1 MSERL
6 PIEETNLDRYGGPII
21 PWSSVRDALTMPTG
35 VDVPYY
41 LGTVRP
47 DGRPHVAGI
56 GPGWYEGDF
65 YLVMGLGTQKAK
77 NLAAQP
83 ACTLAAR
90 LPGFDVTLEGVA
102 TRIDDPATLE
112 KVVAVFQA
120 GGWPAEVEGDAFTAP
135 YSAPSAGPPPWHV
148 FRFRINSV
156 VALKLDEKGGAM
168 RWRFAPA

>member
-6 PIEETNLDRYGGPII
+6 PIEETNLDIYGNPII

-41 LGTVRP
+41 LGTVRS

-56 GPGWYEGDF
+56 GPSWYDRDF
-65 YLVMGLGTQKAK
+65 YLVTGLGTQKAK

-90 LPGFDVTLEGVA
+90 LPGFDVTMEGTTTLV
-102 TRIDDPATLE
+102 TDPATLD
-112 KVVAVFQA
+112 KVAAVFQA
-120 GGWPAEVEGDAFTAP
+120 SGWPAEVEGDAFTAP

-148 FRFRINSV
+148 FRFTFNSV
-156 VALKLDEKGGAM
+156 VALKLDENGGAT
-168 RWRFAPA
+168 RWWFDPA